1 MKEERVEKRLIVS
14 LHPHIQSAETIPKI
28 IFITSAALIPA
39 IISGLYFFGLNAIKV
54 IIISVLSAV
63 VFEAG
68 LQRLM
73 KREIT
78 IRDGSALLTG
88 LLFGLI
94 LPPTAPWW
102 LIATGVFF
110 GMLIGKHVYGGLGNN
125 PFSPVAVGWA
135 ALQLSFPSYLDV
147 SESILGRVKIEG
159 ISALVEDYV
168 YFSEQYGVESL
179 EGLSAKV
186 KLFFKLILAWKP
198 MPGEALVDCIGQI
211 SAVAIV
217 IGGLF
222 LLWRRY
228 ISWHIPVSFLASIIL
243 CSILGQISVQAIIIG
258 TLVVIVCFLLLWR
271 FLGPV
276 SFLPSIILLF
286 IAILFSTFI
295 SKGEYLYPYVLVQLL
310 SGGTLLAAFFIA
322 TDPVTSPTTGQSMII
337 LGVLFG
343 LIVVIGRIWGS
354 WVDPIWFCVL
364 VMNAFAPLIDRLTKP
379 KPFGRLKES
388 A

>member
-1 MKEERVEKRLIVS
+1 MREEKLIVS
-14 LHPHIQSAETIPKI
+14 IPPHIQSAETIPKI
-28 IFITSAALIPA
+28 MFITAAALIPTA
-39 IISGLYFFGLNAIKV
+39 ASGIYFFGINAVKV
-54 IIISVLSAV
+54 IVIAILSAI

-78 IRDGSALLTG
+78 LKDGSALLTG

-102 LIATGVFF
+102 LIAAGVFF

-125 PFSPVAVGWA
+125 PFNSVAVGWA
-135 ALQLSFPSYLDV
+135 ALQLSYPSYLDI
-147 SESILGRVKIEG
+147 SESILGKVKIEG

-179 EGLSAKV
+179 EGIGAKL
-186 KLFFKLILAWKP
+186 KLLFKLILAWKP

-211 SAVAIV
+211 SPLAII

-222 LLWRRY
+222 LLWKGY
-228 ISWHIPVSFLASIIL
+228 ISWHIPVSLLASIIL
-243 CSILGQISVQAIIIG
+243 CSILGQISALAVIIG
-258 TLVVIVCFLLLWR
+258 TLAVIIGLLLLWR
-271 FLGPV
+271 WKGHI
-276 SFLPSIILLF
+276 SFLASLILF
-286 IAILFSTFI
+286 FVVILFSIIIF
-295 SKGEYLYPYVLVQLL
+295 KGGEYLYPYVLVQLL

-322 TDPVTSPTTGQSMII
+322 TDPVTSPTTGQSRII
-337 LGVLFG
+337 LGVLLG
-343 LIVVIGRIWGS
+343 LIVIIGRIWGS
-354 WVDPIWFCVL
+354 WIDPIWFCVL
-364 VMNAFAPLIDRLTKP
+364 VMNAFTPLIERLTKP